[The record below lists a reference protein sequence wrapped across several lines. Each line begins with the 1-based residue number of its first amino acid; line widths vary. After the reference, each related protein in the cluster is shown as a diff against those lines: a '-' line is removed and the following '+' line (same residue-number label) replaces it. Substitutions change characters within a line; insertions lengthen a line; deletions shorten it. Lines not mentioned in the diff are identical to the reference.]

1 MQIITQLKKIN
12 ILIIIILF
20 LHDNFLMSQG
30 NTKNNL
36 ISTIKKQLE
45 SGQLSPAG
53 ALNKAQE
60 AGATPAQIQMA
71 KEQMQSGTTQK
82 TGDTVTEQGT
92 TSDSEKV
99 PEQIIEQQD
108 ILEEEDENNVTN
120 LVQIKKDL
128 SHFGYNFFKGAPS
141 SFQPVRVGP
150 VSPDYQVGPGDELVI
165 NLWGDTEIRYTLT
178 VSREGTI
185 YIDNVGQIIVNGL
198 TIEKLEKKIMKILS
212 RVYESLNP
220 FLGNPTTY
228 LDVTLGKLQ
237 PITVFFLGEMK
248 QIGAYQVDSYSTAFT
263 ALYYVGGPTI
273 KGSLRDIQVIRNG
286 NIITHFDLYD
296 YLLTGKKVD
305 DLRLQNED
313 HIFIPP
319 RGKTVTLQGEI
330 LHPGIFELKDK
341 ETLRELIE
349 FSGGLLT
356 EADLN
361 RVQVERVVPFEE
373 RTEEINIRT
382 VLDYEFTTI
391 KKGQVKVKG
400 IVLTDLDLV
409 TVFPILDPQMD
420 YVTITGAVFRSGKYA
435 LEGKMTIN
443 NLIEKTQ
450 GYLPDAYLEKA
461 NLTRTYL
468 DGHTEHFDINLNSLQ
483 ADTLLLQDWDL
494 LHIYSI
500 WDLKNKENVTIS
512 GHIWRPGQY
521 TLHDSMKIS
530 DLLHKAGGLDDLYYW
545 KQTFQKRADLI
556 RYNDDQVTTRIIPI
570 KLDSLIYGDK
580 SQDLLIKHRDKL
592 EIYSIDIVHV
602 PEFIEIKGE
611 VKKPG
616 RFNLDTNMKI
626 HDLIL
631 RAGGFTKSAYLYE
644 IEIHRI
650 DPLNITTDTLS
661 VVHKLSITPEFLA
674 TFNTPEDF
682 KLQNRDVVIIRQH
695 PDFQYQ
701 RNVSIRGEIKFP
713 GSYSLTHKGETIR
726 ELIIRSGGLK
736 EEAFIDGIQFTRL
749 GQNLS
754 GDFNKILFGRIK
766 YDIPLIDGD
775 EITVPKTP
783 GIIRV
788 NGMVNNPGLI
798 QYQKGWGVQN
808 YISAAGGFHKNADK
822 SLIDIYYA
830 SGEAKG
836 KGWIFYPQIKDGSQ
850 IIVGSIDEK
859 EDIDWTEL
867 LKETTSILASL
878 ATVIFIV
885 SR

>member
-1 MQIITQLKKIN
+1 M
-12 ILIIIILF
+12 
-20 LHDNFLMSQG
+20 
-30 NTKNNL
+30 
-36 ISTIKKQLE
+36 
-45 SGQLSPAG
+45 
-53 ALNKAQE
+53 
-60 AGATPAQIQMA
+60 
-71 KEQMQSGTTQK
+71 
-82 TGDTVTEQGT
+82 
-92 TSDSEKV
+92 
-99 PEQIIEQQD
+99 
-108 ILEEEDENNVTN
+108 
-120 LVQIKKDL
+120 
-128 SHFGYNFFKGAPS
+128 
-141 SFQPVRVGP
+141 
-150 VSPDYQVGPGDELVI
+150 GPGDELVI
-165 NLWGDTEIRYTLT
+165 NLWGDTEMRYTLT

-556 RYNDDQVTTRIIPI
+556 RYNDDQRSEEHTSELQSRRNLVCR
-570 KLDSLIYGDK
+570 
-580 SQDLLIKHRDKL
+580 LLL
-592 EIYSIDIVHV
+592 E
-602 PEFIEIKGE
+602 K
-611 VKKPG
+611 
-616 RFNLDTNMKI
+616 NKI
-626 HDLIL
+626 HCYISYPSKALRDYQVPDL
-631 RAGGFTKSAYLYE
+631 S
-644 IEIHRI
+644 
-650 DPLNITTDTLS
+650 
-661 VVHKLSITPEFLA
+661 LSI
-674 TFNTPEDF
+674 
-682 KLQNRDVVIIRQH
+682 
-695 PDFQYQ
+695 
-701 RNVSIRGEIKFP
+701 G
-713 GSYSLTHKGETIR
+713 
-726 ELIIRSGGLK
+726 
-736 EEAFIDGIQFTRL
+736 
-749 GQNLS
+749 
-754 GDFNKILFGRIK
+754 
-766 YDIPLIDGD
+766 
-775 EITVPKTP
+775 
-783 GIIRV
+783 
-788 NGMVNNPGLI
+788 
-798 QYQKGWGVQN
+798 
-808 YISAAGGFHKNADK
+808 
-822 SLIDIYYA
+822 
-830 SGEAKG
+830 
-836 KGWIFYPQIKDGSQ
+836 
-850 IIVGSIDEK
+850 
-859 EDIDWTEL
+859 
-867 LKETTSILASL
+867 
-878 ATVIFIV
+878 
-885 SR
+885 